1 MYNVLR
7 KGFKPQPHAQAK
19 AKKLKMSLR
28 FFVYRN
34 TIHSKADYEKTLK
47 TFKDIEA
54 VVIADNEKN
63 PRNGDQPLSSVLS
76 ANGWFP
82 DTPLKKTVGW
92 LLDYDYGV
100 KSALISSRHY
110 AGLPEENE
118 FVTDSRGLKGIIDYL
133 AQNITSKIKTEKV
146 VIQIK
151 YSSDGI
157 EVRTKDNETYK
168 AKYGLCTFST
178 GVLASD
184 LVEFIPEL
192 PKWKKE
198 AISRIPLAYY
208 TNIFVKFP
216 NAFWEDNEFIINA
229 GSIAETFP
237 HLYNLNKKGI
247 HEGSNVLLF
256 TAVEENSLRIETQSK
271 NETIAEVMKTLRE
284 MYPNV
289 SIPQPTGKQ
298 RNISVNKF
306 SRTTEQEARV
316 SRQNASRKFSI

>member
-1 MYNVLR
+1 
-7 KGFKPQPHAQAK
+7 
-19 AKKLKMSLR
+19 MSLR

-146 VIQIK
+146 VTQIK
-151 YSSDGI
+151 MTRQTATGSQLQVREPGASSRFDFNL
-157 EVRTKDNETYK
+157 ELER
-168 AKYGLCTFST
+168 
-178 GVLASD
+178 
-184 LVEFIPEL
+184 LVC
-192 PKWKKE
+192 K
-198 AISRIPLAYY
+198 
-208 TNIFVKFP
+208 
-216 NAFWEDNEFIINA
+216 
-229 GSIAETFP
+229 
-237 HLYNLNKKGI
+237 
-247 HEGSNVLLF
+247 
-256 TAVEENSLRIETQSK
+256 
-271 NETIAEVMKTLRE
+271 
-284 MYPNV
+284 
-289 SIPQPTGKQ
+289 
-298 RNISVNKF
+298 
-306 SRTTEQEARV
+306 
-316 SRQNASRKFSI
+316 